1 MSGIII
7 DVIVLAIILLPTI
20 HGYYKGLSNI
30 LFGFLATVVAVIVS
44 FVLFKPVAMV
54 VIDKTGIDEYFA
66 NGIYEILENQG
77 FEDTGLIDPNQTNIS
92 EQLVNII
99 NKYIAEAIKKSADSV
114 FQYVSVRLSHLM
126 VNLLTMIFL
135 IIIFR
140 ILLSFLKIVMDILA
154 SLPILKQIDKSG
166 GMGVG
171 FIKGFIIIYIVFAIF
186 SVFSPMIENF
196 GILGMIQESKLGS
209 LLYNNNL
216 ILKIISKGI

>member
-44 FVLFKPVAMV
+44 FVLFKPVANI
-54 VIDKTGIDEYFA
+54 VIVNTGIDEYFA

-77 FEDTGLIDPNQTNIS
+77 FEDTGLIDPDQTNMS

-99 NKYIAEAIKKSADSV
+99 NKYIAEALRKSADSV
-114 FQYVSVRLSHLM
+114 FKYVSVRLSHLM

-196 GILGMIQESKLGS
+196 GLLGMIQESKLGS